1 MVLTNLL
8 HGLTALGTFNIAA
21 YLLVGMVIG
30 MVVGML
36 PGLGTAVALSVLLP
50 FVYHMQVIDMV
61 ALMLGAQ
68 AGGYYT
74 ASITAI
80 VLNTPGAPESYPTT
94 FDGFPMTQRGEAGRA
109 LAISA
114 ISTWMGA
121 WISCV
126 IFVGLLQL
134 ADPLVTSFKA
144 PDYVGVIVMALVL
157 VGLVGDVPIQK
168 VLISGGIGLMFSF
181 VGSDPVTAVNRFT
194 FGLPQLVDGINVVPF
209 ALGIFAITQVVI
221 MYGTG
226 RAASNIEGGLARGAL
241 YDQARQGIGYALRHP
256 VAIVRSAI
264 LASLL
269 GLVPGIGGFAGNYIS
284 YSVGKRL
291 SRKGKS
297 FGTGVPEGLM
307 SAEGSSLAKEV
318 GSLLPAV
325 ALGLPSGVG
334 MVLFIAAMTIEGLQ
348 PGQALLR
355 QYPSLPY
362 SMMWVMAITALLSCA
377 LGLVLSPWLSRVS
390 QLRGPVLFPFIVGL
404 AILGS
409 FTAVLNGIGMVELLV
424 FAVVGFLAR
433 KCNYSL
439 AAMVIGLVLGGTFD
453 DQVHITAET
462 YGWSFLVRFPIA
474 DIALAVAV
482 ALIAIRAFG
491 TARKRR
497 AGTNA
502 TRVDTEG
509 RARTA
514 VSSLTGSE
522 TSQRALRVITAFVV
536 FVGSA
541 WYFVTA
547 LGYPTAAGVIP
558 AVVALIVCVAAAVEG
573 AVQVAHLLR
582 TAYPVTPQAGTVV
595 LPLDTAAVPSPG
607 RMIASPRGVSTS
619 QARDRDPVL
628 EPARSIPPTSDAD
641 SPSETRSAVRW
652 LQRAGWRETIAMGWT
667 AAFVVSVY
675 LFGFKIGLP
684 LAGGLFCI
692 GATRWESRARH
703 AVFTFVV
710 VVVLLFAAIGFIDI
724 LHLQYSGLVV

>member
-8 HGLTALGTFNIAA
+8 HGLSALGSFDIAV
-21 YLLVGMVIG
+21 YLLVGMAIG
-30 MVVGML
+30 MFVAMM

-50 FVYHMQVIDMV
+50 FVYHMRVIDMV

-114 ISTWMGA
+114 VSTWMGA

-126 IFVGLLQL
+126 IFVALLQL

-209 ALGIFAITQVVI
+209 ALGIFAITQLVI
-221 MYGTG
+221 MFGTG
-226 RAASNIEGGLARGAL
+226 RAATNVERGLERGAL
-241 YDQARQGIGYALRHP
+241 YNQARQGIAYTFRHP
-256 VAIVRSAI
+256 VAVVRSAV

-284 YSVGKRL
+284 YSVGKRV
-291 SRKGKS
+291 SRNGKS
-297 FGTGVPEGLM
+297 FGSGVPEGLM

-348 PGQALLR
+348 PGQSLLR

-377 LGLVLSPWLSRVS
+377 LGLALSPWLSRVS
-390 QLRGPVLFPFIVGL
+390 RLRGPVLFPFIVGL
-404 AILGS
+404 AVLGS
-409 FTAVLNGIGMVELLV
+409 YTAVLNGIGMVELLA
-424 FAVVGFLAR
+424 FGVVGFLAR

-439 AAMVIGLVLGGTFD
+439 AAMVIGLVLGSTFD

-474 DIALAVAV
+474 DVAFMVAL
-482 ALIAIRAFG
+482 ALIAARAFG
-491 TARKRR
+491 TARRRR
-497 AGTNA
+497 ADRGS
-502 TRVDTEG
+502 TRIDTEG
-509 RARTA
+509 RPRMALSDSVANER
-514 VSSLTGSE
+514 SL
-522 TSQRALRVITAFVV
+522 RALRVITASVV
-536 FVGSA
+536 LIGSA
-541 WYFVTA
+541 WYFATA

-558 AVVALIVCVAAAVEG
+558 AVVALMVSVAAAVEVG
-573 AVQVAHLLR
+573 VQVAHLLHR
-582 TAYPVTPQAGTVV
+582 ANPVPPA
-595 LPLDTAAVPSPG
+595 DTAKSLTTPVPSPVALSVALQRSTTSEQMG
-607 RMIASPRGVSTS
+607 GGPVPEHGRGVSGHSGIERTTDS
-619 QARDRDPVL
+619 VAVARWQDR
-628 EPARSIPPTSDAD
+628 T
-641 SPSETRSAVRW
+641 
-652 LQRAGWRETIAMGWT
+652 GWREAMALVWVGAFT
-667 AAFVVSVY
+667 AAVY
-675 LFGFKIGLP
+675 LFGFEIGLS

-692 GATRWESRARH
+692 TATRWQSRYRQAAFT
-703 AVFTFVV
+703 AVTVATLFLAAVGFVS
-710 VVVLLFAAIGFIDI
+710 I
-724 LHLQYSGLVV
+724 LHLQYSGLII

>member
-8 HGLTALGTFNIAA
+8 HGLMALGSLDIAL
-21 YLLVGMVIG
+21 YLLIG
-30 MVVGML
+30 MAIGMFVAMM

-50 FVYHMQVIDMV
+50 FVYHMRVIDMV
-61 ALMLGAQ
+61 AIMLGAQ

-114 ISTWMGA
+114 VSTWIGA

-144 PDYVGVIVMALVL
+144 PDYVGIIIMALVL

-181 VGSDPVTAVNRFT
+181 VGSDPVTAIDRFT

-209 ALGIFAITQVVI
+209 ALGVFAITQLVI
-221 MYGTG
+221 MFGTG
-226 RAASNIEGGLARGAL
+226 RAAANVERDLERNAL
-241 YDQARQGIGYALRHP
+241 YGQARQGIAYTLKHP
-256 VAIVRSAI
+256 VAVVRSAV

-284 YSVGKRL
+284 YSVGKRV
-291 SRKGKS
+291 SRNGQF
-297 FGTGVPEGLM
+297 FGSGVPEGLM

-348 PGQALLR
+348 PGQSLLR

-377 LGLVLSPWLSRVS
+377 LGLALSPWLSRVS
-390 QLRGPVLFPFIVGL
+390 RLRGPVLFPFVVGL
-404 AILGS
+404 AVLGS
-409 FTAVLNGIGMVELLV
+409 YTAVLNGIGMVELLA
-424 FAVVGFLAR
+424 FGVVGFLAR

-439 AAMVIGLVLGGTFD
+439 AAMVIGLVLGSTFD

-474 DIALAVAV
+474 DVAFVV
-482 ALIAIRAFG
+482 ALGLIVARAFG
-491 TARKRR
+491 SVRNRR
-497 AGTNA
+497 TDRGGT
-502 TRVDTEG
+502 RIDTEG
-509 RARTA
+509 RPRMALSDS
-514 VSSLTGSE
+514 VGNEKPL
-522 TSQRALRVITAFVV
+522 RALRVITASLVLI
-536 FVGSA
+536 GSA
-541 WYFVTA
+541 WYFATA
-547 LGYPTAAGVIP
+547 LGYPTAAGIIP
-558 AVVALIVCVAAAVEG
+558 AVVAMLVSVAAAAELG
-573 AVQVAHLLR
+573 IQLAHLRR
-582 TAYPVTPQAGTVV
+582 TTKPVAPTDSGV
-595 LPLDTAAVPSPG
+595 LAASVPSMSGAIG
-607 RMIASPRGVSTS
+607 RKSGSAKTDEELASEDNGHAATRRSL
-619 QARDRDPVL
+619 DPASESFVVVGW
-628 EPARSIPPTSDAD
+628 RSRT
-641 SPSETRSAVRW
+641 
-652 LQRAGWRETIAMGWT
+652 GWREAIALVWVGAFI
-667 AAFVVSVY
+667 AAVY
-675 LFGFKIGLP
+675 LVGFKIGLP
-684 LAGGLFCI
+684 FIGGLFCVT
-692 GATRWESRARH
+692 ATRWQSKYSQA
-703 AVFTFVV
+703 AFTVATVATLFLAALGFVN
-710 VVVLLFAAIGFIDI
+710 I
-724 LHLQYSGLVV
+724 LHLQYSGLIL